1 MEFNELIKT
10 RRSIRAYDGTKTVT
24 REQLEEI
31 IEAAIE
37 APSWKNSQTPR
48 YYCVS
53 SERMAMALREEC
65 LPSGN
70 AGKTEGAAYIVTTFV
85 SNISGFDTTTGT
97 ANNEC
102 GNGWGYYDLGLASM
116 LLTLKAKEMG
126 LGTLIMGLREG
137 EKLRELLDIPSEE
150 TIVAVI
156 AVGYPAADPKH
167 TRRRAVSEVAKFL

>member
-1 MEFNELIKT
+1 MEFSELIET

-24 REQLEEI
+24 REQMEEI
-31 IEAAIE
+31 ITAAIE

-48 YYCVS
+48 YYCVLS
-53 SERMAMALREEC
+53 DRMKVALREEC

-85 SNISGFDTTTGT
+85 RDISGFDTTKGV
-97 ANNEC
+97 ASNEC
-102 GNGWGYYDLGLASM
+102 GNGWGYYDLGLSSM

-126 LGTLIMGLREG
+126 LGTLIMGLRESD
-137 EKLRELLDIPSEE
+137 KLRELLGIPEDE
-150 TIVAVI
+150 IIVAVI

-167 TRRRAVSEVAKFL
+167 TRRHAVEEVTKFL